1 MSPSPPALPL
11 LPLLY
16 AYAARRPSL
25 AELGRL
31 PDLGPRFAAVLG
43 ASARWA
49 FHSSSITAPSVSRS
63 CKPVNT
69 CSPITNIGTPV
80 TPASS

>member
-1 MSPSPPALPL
+1 MSTSPPTLPL
-11 LPLLY
+11 LPLLH

-43 ASARWA
+43 ASARFLYGDFLDHA
-49 FHSSSITAPSVSRS
+49 KDADFRA
-63 CKPVNT
+63 
-69 CSPITNIGTPV
+69 
-80 TPASS
+80 